1 MILEI
6 GYTLTLDK
14 NSKSDESW
22 TYFFTKE
29 EDLKK
34 AIDDAGK
41 YFKKFVKENG
51 WTRKAK
57 LKSIRVMAKQNDTYC
72 S

>member
-6 GYTLTLDK
+6 GYTLKIDK
-14 NSKSDESW
+14 DKPEDSW
-22 TYFFTKE
+22 TYYFTDTEDFAKAVKE
-29 EDLKK
+29 ATKH
-34 AIDDAGK
+34 
-41 YFKKFVKENG
+41 FKVFVRENG

-57 LKSIRVMAKQNDTYC
+57 LNQIIKIRT

>member
-6 GYTLTLDK
+6 GYTLKLDK
-14 NSKSDESW
+14 DKSQDSW
-22 TYFFTKE
+22 TYYYTDTEDFAKAVKE
-29 EDLKK
+29 ASKH
-34 AIDDAGK
+34 
-41 YFKKFVKENG
+41 FKVFVKDNG

-57 LKSIRVMAKQNDTYC
+57 LTQIIKIKS